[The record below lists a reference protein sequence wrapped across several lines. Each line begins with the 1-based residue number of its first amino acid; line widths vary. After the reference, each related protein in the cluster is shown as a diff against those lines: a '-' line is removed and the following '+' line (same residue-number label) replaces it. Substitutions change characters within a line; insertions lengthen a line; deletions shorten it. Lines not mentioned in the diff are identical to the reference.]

1 MKEDYFDFYGQTV
14 IVRSDWD
21 ELSLLLR
28 KDFSFFK
35 CSKIQ
40 NESKSLAVT
49 VLNRSPKEIV
59 IPKTHS
65 VMQSLNSITYQ
76 VNEKR
81 FNDYYGKL
89 TSVFDYKNERA
100 ELYSLDLDKAH
111 EVAYLLILSR
121 VGKKLDLIGLHKL
134 HAFAI
139 SYKKMAF
146 VCMMPMKGGKSTLLM
161 ELLKNKE
168 VKLISDDIPMIN
180 SKGEL
185 LPFPIKIGLEMDREI
200 ALEINNHDENIYFLK
215 RENHGMKKLICL
227 EGLKDKVEKIDQ
239 NFKNVILCEAF
250 RFSSAESEIH
260 EAPWRKIFKGLFKH
274 GVIGIGLPIII
285 EYFWEFGILDFL
297 LKTKIFIKR
306 MYAFLVLSFKA
317 KKINLYLGT
326 NPKTA
331 ALMIVEFLEK
341 KSIELGC

>member
-1 MKEDYFDFYGQTV
+1 M
-14 IVRSDWD
+14 IIRSDWD

-35 CSKIQ
+35 SSKIIDR
-40 NESKSLAVT
+40 SKSLVIT
-49 VLNRSPKEIV
+49 ILNQSPKEIQ
-59 IPKTHS
+59 IPKSHS
-65 VMQSLNSITYQ
+65 LMQSLNSITYQ

-89 TSVFDYKNERA
+89 TSIFDYKNEQA
-100 ELYSLDLDKAH
+100 ELYSLDLDKTH
-111 EVAYLLILSR
+111 EVTYLLTLSR
-121 VGKKLDLIGLHKL
+121 VGKRLDLVGLHKL

-139 SYKKMAF
+139 SYKKLAF

-180 SKGEL
+180 SNGEL

-200 ALEINNHDENIYFLK
+200 ALEITNPEENVYFLK
-215 RENHGMKKLICL
+215 RENHGIKKLICL

-250 RFSSAESEIH
+250 RFSSTESEIH
-260 EAPWRKIFKGLFKH
+260 TAGWRKIFKGLFKH

-285 EYFWEFGILDFL
+285 EYFWEFGIFDFL
-297 LKTKIFIKR
+297 VKTKIFIKR
-306 MYAFLVLSFKA
+306 MYAFCVFSLKS

-326 NPKTA
+326 NPANA
-331 ALMIVEFLEK
+331 AQLIVEYLEK
-341 KSIELGC
+341 KNLELGC